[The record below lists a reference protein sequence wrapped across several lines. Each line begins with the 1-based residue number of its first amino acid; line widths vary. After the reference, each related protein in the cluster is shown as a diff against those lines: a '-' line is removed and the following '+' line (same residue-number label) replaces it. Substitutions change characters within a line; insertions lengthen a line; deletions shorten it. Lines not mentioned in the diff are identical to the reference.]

1 MKTEM
6 VIGDR
11 RMLRLKIEVLVLMKC
26 HEQPDP
32 NNKQHFVAFVDRGK
46 TAKFKFLVMG
56 LVWKSLEDIRRDI
69 LGHNYSRSTVVQCSI
84 QTLIAVRDLHG
95 IGYLHRK
102 VLVLWDIKPQ
112 NYAAGLGEHQS
123 TIYMLDFGIARKY
136 TIGETKELK
145 LPRAKVS
152 FLGTV
157 RFASRACHKQI
168 EQGRKDDLESWIFMV
183 FELFDDAYGL
193 PWKRAD
199 RTKVVPL
206 KEKFF
211 KNQSAI
217 SKKQTFLSIITNVFS
232 VPRCYKVVPADFKRI
247 VEYID
252 GMKFADEP
260 DYVSVFSTCYDLPET
275 SARSVKEF
283 KGPFLWYLA
292 GIGIAK
298 NYEGSGLRVRYIRRQ
313 VP

>member
-1 MKTEM
+1 MT
-6 VIGDR
+6 
-11 RMLRLKIEVLVLMKC
+11 
-26 HEQPDP
+26 P
-32 NNKQHFVAFVDRGK
+32 
-46 TAKFKFLVMG
+46 
-56 LVWKSLEDIRRDI
+56 
-69 LGHNYSRSTVVQCSI
+69 
-84 QTLIAVRDLHG
+84 
-95 IGYLHRK
+95 YLSDQQIIFIVTDFR
-102 VLVLWDIKPQ
+102 DIKPQ

-211 KNQSAI
+211 KNQI
-217 SKKQTFLSIITNVFS
+217 
-232 VPRCYKVVPADFKRI
+232 PRCYKVVPADFKRI

-260 DYVSVFSTCYDLPET
+260 DYVYILNSLNS
-275 SARSVKEF
+275 
-283 KGPFLWYLA
+283 
-292 GIGIAK
+292 IAK
-298 NYEGSGLRVRYIRRQ
+298 ENKIDLNRKLDWIGVTPKVVKKKRDVVSHTEIDSREPKFHPTIVSQDRSLARNPISSIGFCHKIIIFKRTAIATIDRVLIYLVIS
-313 VP
+313 

>member
-26 HEQPDP
+26 HEQTDP
-32 NNKQHFVAFVDRGK
+32 QCKQHFVAFVDRGK

-95 IGYLHRK
+95 IGYLHR
-102 VLVLWDIKPQ
+102 DIKPQ
-112 NYAAGLGEHQS
+112 NYAVGLGELQN
-123 TIYMLDFGIARKY
+123 TVYMLDFGIARKY
-136 TIGETKELK
+136 TVGETKELK

-157 RFASRACHKQI
+157 RFASRACHKGL

-183 FELFDDAYGL
+183 PLLSTATYHSL
-193 PWKRAD
+193 KRISPMPLV
-199 RTKVVPL
+199 TK
-206 KEKFF
+206 
-211 KNQSAI
+211 
-217 SKKQTFLSIITNVFS
+217 
-232 VPRCYKVVPADFKRI
+232 CYKVVPADFKRI

-260 DYVSVFSTCYDLPET
+260 DYVYITNSLN
-275 SARSVKEF
+275 A
-283 KGPFLWYLA
+283 
-292 GIGIAK
+292 IAK
-298 NYEGSGLRVRYIRRQ
+298 ENKIDLSRKLDWIGVTPKPQKKKREKSEMSSDNRQSGSESGS
-313 VP
+313 